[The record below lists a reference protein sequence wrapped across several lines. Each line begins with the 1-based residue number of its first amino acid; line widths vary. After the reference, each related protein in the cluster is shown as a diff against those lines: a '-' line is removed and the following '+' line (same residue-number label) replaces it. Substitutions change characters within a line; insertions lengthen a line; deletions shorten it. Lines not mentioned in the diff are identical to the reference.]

1 MTRRLPSTYIQ
12 SVQRAA
18 LFWLIG
24 LVAVTPAT
32 HAQQTW
38 LAGKLGQDD
47 APTVVESER
56 ISGRPDR
63 DLRLQREV
71 EVTRGQTVINSD
83 QAYYDIVDDRVEADG
98 NVRVLR
104 GGDRF
109 SGNSLKLKLDTGI
122 GYMDSIVYRL
132 LMRNAQGHA
141 ERIDFESEDVA
152 TISNGVYT
160 TCNGPDPDWYLK
172 ASKLTLD
179 DGAGIGSARN
189 AVLIFKGVPLAGT
202 PRISFPL
209 GESRKSGFLAPTFA
223 TSTST
228 GFQLT
233 TPYYWDIAPNRDLTL
248 FPRYMS
254 TRGLMLGAD
263 ARYLERQYAGE
274 TRFEFMNDSDYG
286 SQLRYAISA
295 RHNHNVSPGLGL
307 ALDYNT
313 VSDNNYARDF
323 PLSHVFDRPGVN
335 RRLLPQ
341 TATMSYSP
349 GGPWSGTLQLSDF
362 RVLQDPAAPIGV
374 PYARLPQ
381 INLNYADF
389 SDTGFSLS
397 VGSQYTNFSHPT
409 AVQGDRLV
417 VNPRLSYNYL
427 RTPGYFLIPSVS
439 AHGTLYNL
447 NQIASSAA
455 STMTAPNRF
464 VPSLSLDSGLI
475 FERDSSFFG
484 RTATQTLE
492 PRAYYTY
499 TPYVEQNGGLYPNF
513 DTTIADISYGMMF
526 RENRFIGND
535 RIGDANQLTLAMTSR
550 YLETD
555 GAERLRMA
563 IGQRFNFDQQ
573 RVGLGNDLATNAGE
587 KSDVLLLATGRV
599 NRETRLDANFQYN
612 QERGEINRVNVGVY
626 WQPEPLK
633 LLNLQYR
640 KDSRNLA
647 NIPNTK
653 YELIDIS
660 GQWPIADRWYGVGRV
675 NYLIDEDRIGQSLY
689 GVEHQADCWIF
700 RLVSQRVPTAAG
712 VVNNTTFVQL
722 EFNGLSSLGTNPM
735 RALRL
740 NIPGYQ
746 TLGPA
751 TIPAQ

>member
-1 MTRRLPSTYIQ
+1 MTRRSPSTYIQ
-12 SVQRAA
+12 SVQQVA

-24 LVAVTPAT
+24 VVAVTPASY
-32 HAQQTW
+32 AQQTW
-38 LAGKLGQDD
+38 LADKLGQDD
-47 APTVVESER
+47 APTVVESEQ

-63 DLRLQREV
+63 ELRLQREV

-104 GGDRF
+104 AGDRF
-109 SGNSLKLKLDTGI
+109 NGNSLKLKLDTGI
-122 GYMDSIVYRL
+122 GYMNSIVYRL
-132 LMRNAQGHA
+132 LKRNAQGRA

-172 ASKLTLD
+172 ASTLTLD
-179 DGAGIGSARN
+179 DGAGIGRARN

-209 GESRKSGFLAPTFA
+209 GESRKSGFLAPTFT
-223 TSTST
+223 TSTTT
-228 GFQLT
+228 GLQLT

-263 ARYLERQYAGE
+263 ARYLEREYAGE
-274 TRFEFMNDSDYG
+274 TRFEFMNDSNYG
-286 SQLRYAISA
+286 NQLRYALSM
-295 RHNHNVSPGLGL
+295 RHNHNLYPGLGL
-307 ALDYNT
+307 EVDYNR
-313 VSDNNYARDF
+313 VSDDEYTRHF
-323 PLSHVFDRPGVN
+323 PFSHVFDRPGVN
-335 RRLLPQ
+335 RRLLRQ
-341 TATMSYSP
+341 TAIVSYASD
-349 GGPWSGTLQLSDF
+349 GPWSGTLQLADF
-362 RVLQDPAAPIGV
+362 QALQDPAAPIRV

-381 INLNYADF
+381 INLNYSDF
-389 SDTGFSLS
+389 SDTGLSLT

-409 AVQGDRLV
+409 AVQGDRIV
-417 VNPRLSYNYL
+417 INPRLSYNYL
-427 RTPGYFLIPSVS
+427 RTQGYFLIPSVS

-447 NQIASSAA
+447 NQMGSPVA

-464 VPSLSLDSGLI
+464 VPSLSLDSGLV
-475 FERDSSFFG
+475 FERDASFFG
-484 RTATQTLE
+484 RSSIQTLE
-492 PRAYYTY
+492 PRAYYSY

-513 DTTIADISYGMMF
+513 DSTIADISYGMIF

-563 IGQRFNFDQQ
+563 IAQRFNFDQQ
-573 RVGLGNDLATNAGE
+573 RVGLGNDLASSSGE
-587 KSDVLLLATGRV
+587 KSDVLLLTTGRV

-612 QERGEINRVNVGVY
+612 QERGEINRINMGVY

-647 NIPNTK
+647 DIPNTK
-653 YELIDIS
+653 YEFIDVS
-660 GQWPIADRWYGVGRV
+660 GQWPIAERWYGVGRI
-675 NYLIDEDRIGQSLY
+675 NYWIDENRIGQSLY

-700 RLVSQRVPTAAG
+700 RLVSQRVPTASG

-722 EFNGLSSLGTNPM
+722 EFNGLSSLGSNPM
-735 RALRL
+735 RALRF

-746 TLGPA
+746 SLGPA
-751 TIPAQ
+751 TTPTQ

>member
-1 MTRRLPSTYIQ
+1 MTRRSLSTFLHAI
-12 SVQRAA
+12 QRAP
-18 LFWLIG
+18 LLWLIG
-24 LVAVTPAT
+24 VVAATPASY
-32 HAQQTW
+32 AQQTW
-38 LAGKLGQDD
+38 LADKLGQDE
-47 APTVVESER
+47 APTVIESEQ

-63 DLRLQREV
+63 ELRLQRQV

-83 QAYYDIVDDRVEADG
+83 QAYYDIVDDRVEASGD
-98 NVRVLR
+98 VRVLR
-104 GGDRF
+104 AGDRF
-109 SGNSLKLKLDTGI
+109 TGNSLKLKLDTGI
-122 GYMDSIVYRL
+122 GYMDSIVDRL
-132 LMRNAQGHA
+132 LKRNAQGHA

-152 TISNGVYT
+152 TISDGVYT

-179 DGAGIGSARN
+179 DGAGIGRARN
-189 AVLIFKGVPLAGT
+189 AVLMFKGVPVAGT
-202 PRISFPL
+202 PSISFPL
-209 GESRKSGFLAPTFA
+209 AESRQSGFLAPTFA
-223 TSTST
+223 TSTTT
-228 GFQLT
+228 GVQVT
-233 TPYYWDIAPNRDLTL
+233 TPYYVDIAPNRDLTL

-274 TRFEFMNDSDYG
+274 TRVEFMNDSGNAD
-286 SQLRYAISA
+286 QLRYAISA
-295 RHNHNVSPGLGL
+295 RHNHNLYPGLGL
-307 ALDYNT
+307 ALDYNN

-323 PLSHVFDRPGVN
+323 PFSHVFDRPGVN

-362 RVLQDPAAPIGV
+362 RVLQDPAAPIGL

-381 INLNYADF
+381 INLNYSDF
-389 SDTGFSLS
+389 SDTGFSLT

-447 NQIASSAA
+447 NQIDSSVASM
-455 STMTAPNRF
+455 MTAPNRL

-475 FERDSSFFG
+475 FERDASFFG

-499 TPYVEQNGGLYPNF
+499 TPYVQQNGGLYPNF
-513 DTTIADISYGMMF
+513 DTTIADISYGMVF

-555 GAERLRMA
+555 GAERLRLA
-563 IGQRFNFDQQ
+563 IAQRFNFEQQ
-573 RVGLGNDLATNAGE
+573 RVGLGNDLAPNSGE

-612 QERGEINRVNVGVY
+612 QERGEINRLNVGVY

-675 NYLIDEDRIGQSLY
+675 NYLIDENRVGQSLY

-746 TLGPA
+746 SLGPA
-751 TIPAQ
+751 TTPAQ

>member
-1 MTRRLPSTYIQ
+1 MTRRSPSTYIQ
-12 SVQRAA
+12 SVQQAA

-24 LVAVTPAT
+24 VVAVTPASY
-32 HAQQTW
+32 AQQTW
-38 LAGKLGQDD
+38 LADKLGQDD

-63 DLRLQREV
+63 ELRLQREV

-104 GGDRF
+104 TGDRF
-109 SGNSLKLKLDTGI
+109 NGNSLKLKLDTGI

-132 LMRNAQGHA
+132 LKRNAQGHA
-141 ERIDFESEDVA
+141 ERVDFESEDVA

-179 DGAGIGSARN
+179 DGAGIGQARN

-263 ARYLERQYAGE
+263 ARYLEREYAGE
-274 TRFEFMNDSDYG
+274 TRFEFMNDSNYG
-286 SQLRYAISA
+286 NQLRYALST
-295 RHNHNVSPGLGL
+295 RHNHNLYPGLGL
-307 ALDYNT
+307 EVDYNK
-313 VSDNNYARDF
+313 VSDDDYTRHF
-323 PLSHVFDRPGVN
+323 PFSHVFDRPGVN
-335 RRLLPQ
+335 RRLLRQ
-341 TATMSYSP
+341 AAIVSYASD
-349 GGPWSGTLQLSDF
+349 GPWSGTLHLADF
-362 RVLQDPAAPIGV
+362 QALQDPAAPIRV

-381 INLNYADF
+381 INLNYSDF
-389 SDTGFSLS
+389 SDTGLSLT

-409 AVQGDRLV
+409 AVQGDRIV
-417 VNPRLSYNYL
+417 INPRLSYNYL
-427 RTPGYFLIPSVS
+427 RTQGYFLIPSVS

-447 NQIASSAA
+447 NQMGSPVA

-464 VPSLSLDSGLI
+464 VPSLSLDSGLV
-475 FERDSSFFG
+475 FERDANFFG
-484 RTATQTLE
+484 RSSIQTFE
-492 PRAYYTY
+492 PRAYYSY

-513 DTTIADISYGMMF
+513 DSTIADISYGMIF

-563 IGQRFNFDQQ
+563 IAQRFNFDQQ
-573 RVGLGNDLATNAGE
+573 RVGLGNDLAVSSGE

-599 NRETRLDANFQYN
+599 NRETRLEANFQYN
-612 QERGEINRVNVGVY
+612 QERGEINRMNMGVY

-647 NIPNTK
+647 DIPNTK
-653 YELIDIS
+653 YEFIDVS
-660 GQWPIADRWYGVGRV
+660 GQWPIAERWYGVGRI
-675 NYLIDEDRIGQSLY
+675 NYWIDENRIGQSLY

-722 EFNGLSSLGTNPM
+722 EFNGLSSLGSNPM

-746 TLGPA
+746 SLGPA
-751 TIPAQ
+751 TTPAQ

>member
-1 MTRRLPSTYIQ
+1 M
-12 SVQRAA
+12 
-18 LFWLIG
+18 
-24 LVAVTPAT
+24 
-32 HAQQTW
+32 
-38 LAGKLGQDD
+38 
-47 APTVVESER
+47 
-56 ISGRPDR
+56 
-63 DLRLQREV
+63 
-71 EVTRGQTVINSD
+71 
-83 QAYYDIVDDRVEADG
+83 
-98 NVRVLR
+98 
-104 GGDRF
+104 
-109 SGNSLKLKLDTGI
+109 
-122 GYMDSIVYRL
+122 
-132 LMRNAQGHA
+132 
-141 ERIDFESEDVA
+141 
-152 TISNGVYT
+152 
-160 TCNGPDPDWYLK
+160 
-172 ASKLTLD
+172 D
-179 DGAGIGSARN
+179 DGAGVGQARN
-189 AVLIFKGVPLAGT
+189 AVLIFKGVPVAGT
-202 PRISFPL
+202 PRVSFPL
-209 GESRKSGFLAPTFA
+209 GENRKSGFLAPTFA

-254 TRGLMLGAD
+254 TRGLMLRAD
-263 ARYLERQYAGE
+263 ARYLEREYAGE
-274 TRFEFMNDSDYG
+274 TRFEFMNDSTYG

-295 RHNHNVSPGLGL
+295 RHNHNVSPDLGL

-313 VSDNNYARDF
+313 VSDNDYSRDF
-323 PLSHVFDRPGVN
+323 PLSHVFERPGVN
-335 RRLLPQ
+335 RRLLRQ
-341 TATMSYSP
+341 SAVMSYSP

-362 RVLQDPAAPIGV
+362 QVLQDAAALIRV

-381 INLNYADF
+381 INLNYVDF
-389 SDTGFSLS
+389 SDTGFSLT

-447 NQIASSAA
+447 NQLSSSDAN
-455 STMTAPNRF
+455 TMTAPNRL
-464 VPSLSLDSGLI
+464 VPSVSLDSGLI
-475 FERDSSFFG
+475 FERNASFFG
-484 RTATQTLE
+484 RDAVQTLE

-513 DTTIADISYGMMF
+513 DTTIADISYGMIF

-550 YLETD
+550 YLESD
-555 GAERLRMA
+555 GAERLRMSIA
-563 IGQRFNFDQQ
+563 QRFNFDQQ
-573 RVGLGNDLATNAGE
+573 RVILGKDPVAGE
-587 KSDVLLLATGRV
+587 RSDILLLTTGRV

-612 QERGEINRVNVGVY
+612 QDSGQINRMNVGVY

-633 LLNLQYR
+633 VLNLQYR
-640 KDSRNLA
+640 KDSRDIQVLGFA
-647 NIPNTK
+647 DTK

-660 GQWPIADRWYGVGRV
+660 GQWPIADRWFGVGRI
-675 NYLIDEDRIGQSLY
+675 NYLIDEGRIGQSLY

-700 RLVSQRVPTAAG
+700 RLVSQRVPTASG

-746 TLGPA
+746 SLGSA
-751 TIPAQ
+751 TTPAQ

>member
-1 MTRRLPSTYIQ
+1 
-12 SVQRAA
+12 
-18 LFWLIG
+18 
-24 LVAVTPAT
+24 
-32 HAQQTW
+32 
-38 LAGKLGQDD
+38 
-47 APTVVESER
+47 
-56 ISGRPDR
+56 
-63 DLRLQREV
+63 
-71 EVTRGQTVINSD
+71 
-83 QAYYDIVDDRVEADG
+83 
-98 NVRVLR
+98 
-104 GGDRF
+104 
-109 SGNSLKLKLDTGI
+109 
-122 GYMDSIVYRL
+122 
-132 LMRNAQGHA
+132 
-141 ERIDFESEDVA
+141 
-152 TISNGVYT
+152 
-160 TCNGPDPDWYLK
+160 
-172 ASKLTLD
+172 
-179 DGAGIGSARN
+179 
-189 AVLIFKGVPLAGT
+189 
-202 PRISFPL
+202 
-209 GESRKSGFLAPTFA
+209 
-223 TSTST
+223 
-228 GFQLT
+228 
-233 TPYYWDIAPNRDLTL
+233 
-248 FPRYMS
+248 
-254 TRGLMLGAD
+254 
-263 ARYLERQYAGE
+263 
-274 TRFEFMNDSDYG
+274 
-286 SQLRYAISA
+286 
-295 RHNHNVSPGLGL
+295 
-307 ALDYNT
+307 
-313 VSDNNYARDF
+313 
-323 PLSHVFDRPGVN
+323 
-335 RRLLPQ
+335 
-341 TATMSYSP
+341 
-349 GGPWSGTLQLSDF
+349 
-362 RVLQDPAAPIGV
+362 
-374 PYARLPQ
+374 
-381 INLNYADF
+381 
-389 SDTGFSLS
+389 
-397 VGSQYTNFSHPT
+397 
-409 AVQGDRLV
+409 VQGDRLV

-447 NQIASSAA
+447 NQIGSSAA

-475 FERDSSFFG
+475 FERDASFFG

-563 IGQRFNFDQQ
+563 IAQRFNFDQQ
-573 RVGLGNDLATNAGE
+573 RVGLGNDLASSAGE

-612 QERGEINRVNVGVY
+612 QERGEINRMNMGVY

-660 GQWPIADRWYGVGRV
+660 GQWPIADRWYGVGRI
-675 NYLIDEDRIGQSLY
+675 NYLIDQGRIGQSLY

-746 TLGPA
+746 SLGPV
-751 TIPAQ
+751 TTPAQ

>member
-1 MTRRLPSTYIQ
+1 MTRRPLSTFLQ
-12 SVQRAA
+12 AVCRDA
-18 LFWLIG
+18 LCGLIG
-24 LVAVTPAT
+24 ILVVTSASN
-32 HAQQTW
+32 AQPTW
-38 LAGKLGQDD
+38 LADKLGQDD
-47 APTVVESER
+47 APTVVESEQ

-63 DLRLQREV
+63 ELRLQREV
-71 EVTRGQTVINSD
+71 EVTRGQTVVNAN
-83 QAYYDIVDDRVEADG
+83 QAYYDIVDDRVEAEGD
-98 NVRVLR
+98 VRVLR

-109 SGNSLKLKLDTGI
+109 NGNSLKLKLDTGI

-141 ERIDFESEDVA
+141 ERVDFESEDVA

-179 DGAGIGSARN
+179 DGAGIGQARN

-223 TSTST
+223 TSTTT
-228 GFQLT
+228 GVQLT

-263 ARYLERQYAGE
+263 ARYLEQQYAGE

-286 SQLRYAISA
+286 NQLRYAIST
-295 RHNHNVSPGLGL
+295 RHNHNVYPGLGV

-323 PLSHVFDRPGVN
+323 PFSHVFDRPGVN

-362 RVLQDPAAPIGV
+362 QVLQDPAAPIGL

-381 INLNYADF
+381 INLNYSEF
-389 SDTGFSLS
+389 SDTGFSVA
-397 VGSQYTNFSHPT
+397 VGSQYTHFSHPT
-409 AVQGDRLV
+409 AVQGDRLI
-417 VNPRLSYNYL
+417 VNPRVSYNYL

-447 NQIASSAA
+447 NQMGSSVS
-455 STMTAPNRF
+455 STMGAPNRL

-475 FERDSSFFG
+475 FERDTGFFG
-484 RTATQTLE
+484 RIATQTLE

-550 YLETD
+550 YLESD

-563 IGQRFNFDQQ
+563 IAQRFNFEQQ
-573 RVGLGNDLATNAGE
+573 RVGLGNDLAANSGE

-612 QERGEINRVNVGVY
+612 QERGEINRMNVGVY

-653 YELIDIS
+653 YELIDVS
-660 GQWPIADRWYGVGRV
+660 GQWPIADRWYGVGRI
-675 NYLIDEDRIGQSLY
+675 NYLIDENRVGQSLY

-712 VVNNTTFVQL
+712 VVNNTTFLQL

-735 RALRL
+735 RALRT

-746 TLGPA
+746 SLGPA
-751 TIPAQ
+751 TTPAQ

>member
-1 MTRRLPSTYIQ
+1 MTRRSLSTLLHAI
-12 SVQRAA
+12 QRAP
-18 LFWLIG
+18 LPWLIG
-24 LVAVTPAT
+24 VVAATPASY
-32 HAQQTW
+32 AQQTW
-38 LAGKLGQDD
+38 LADKLGQDE
-47 APTVVESER
+47 APTVIESEQ

-63 DLRLQREV
+63 ELRLQRQV

-83 QAYYDIVDDRVEADG
+83 QAYYDIVDDRVEASGD
-98 NVRVLR
+98 VRVLR
-104 GGDRF
+104 AGDRF
-109 SGNSLKLKLDTGI
+109 TGNSLKLKLDTGI

-132 LMRNAQGHA
+132 LKRNAQGHA

-152 TISNGVYT
+152 TISDGVYT

-179 DGAGIGSARN
+179 DGAGIGRARN
-189 AVLIFKGVPLAGT
+189 AVLMFKGVPVAGT
-202 PRISFPL
+202 PSISFPL
-209 GESRKSGFLAPTFA
+209 AESRQSGFLAPTFA
-223 TSTST
+223 TSTTT
-228 GFQLT
+228 GLQVT
-233 TPYYWDIAPNRDLTL
+233 TPYYVDIAPNRDLTL

-274 TRFEFMNDSDYG
+274 TRVEFMNDSGNAD
-286 SQLRYAISA
+286 QLRYAISA
-295 RHNHNVSPGLGL
+295 RHNHNLYPGLGL
-307 ALDYNT
+307 ALDYNN

-323 PLSHVFDRPGVN
+323 PFSHVFDRPGIN

-362 RVLQDPAAPIGV
+362 RVLQDPAAPIGL

-381 INLNYADF
+381 INLNYSDF
-389 SDTGFSLS
+389 SDTGFSLT

-447 NQIASSAA
+447 NQIDSSVASM
-455 STMTAPNRF
+455 MTAPNRL

-475 FERDSSFFG
+475 FERDASFFG

-499 TPYVEQNGGLYPNF
+499 TPYVQQNGGLYPNF
-513 DTTIADISYGMMF
+513 DTTIADISYGMVF

-555 GAERLRMA
+555 GAERLRLA
-563 IGQRFNFDQQ
+563 IAQRFNFEQQ
-573 RVGLGNDLATNAGE
+573 RVGLGNDLAPNSGE

-612 QERGEINRVNVGVY
+612 QERGEINRLNVGVY

-675 NYLIDEDRIGQSLY
+675 NYLIDENRVGQSLY

-746 TLGPA
+746 SLGPA
-751 TIPAQ
+751 TTPAQ

>member
-1 MTRRLPSTYIQ
+1 MTRRSPSTYIQ
-12 SVQRAA
+12 SVQQAA

-24 LVAVTPAT
+24 VVAVTPASY
-32 HAQQTW
+32 AQQTW
-38 LAGKLGQDD
+38 LADKLGQDD
-47 APTVVESER
+47 APTVVESEQ

-63 DLRLQREV
+63 ELRLQREV

-104 GGDRF
+104 AGDRF
-109 SGNSLKLKLDTGI
+109 NGNSLKLKLDTGI

-132 LMRNAQGHA
+132 LKRNAQGHA

-179 DGAGIGSARN
+179 DGAGIGQARN

-209 GESRKSGFLAPTFA
+209 GESRKSGFLAPTFT
-223 TSTST
+223 TSTTT

-263 ARYLERQYAGE
+263 ARYLEREYAGE
-274 TRFEFMNDSDYG
+274 TRFEFMNDSNYG
-286 SQLRYAISA
+286 NQLRYALST
-295 RHNHNVSPGLGL
+295 RHNHNLYPGLGL
-307 ALDYNT
+307 EVDYNK
-313 VSDNNYARDF
+313 VSDDDYTRHF
-323 PLSHVFDRPGVN
+323 PFSHVFDRPGVN
-335 RRLLPQ
+335 RRLLRQ
-341 TATMSYSP
+341 TAIVSYASD
-349 GGPWSGTLQLSDF
+349 GPWSGTLQLADF
-362 RVLQDPAAPIGV
+362 QALQDPAAPIRV

-381 INLNYADF
+381 INLNYSDF
-389 SDTGFSLS
+389 SDTGLSLT

-409 AVQGDRLV
+409 AVQGDRIV
-417 VNPRLSYNYL
+417 INPRLSYNYL
-427 RTPGYFLIPSVS
+427 RTQGYFLIPSVS

-447 NQIASSAA
+447 NEMGGPVA

-464 VPSLSLDSGLI
+464 VPSLSLDSGLV
-475 FERDSSFFG
+475 FERDASFFG
-484 RTATQTLE
+484 RSSIQTLE
-492 PRAYYTY
+492 PRAYYSY

-513 DTTIADISYGMMF
+513 DSTIADISYGMIF

-563 IGQRFNFDQQ
+563 IAQRFNFDQQ
-573 RVGLGNDLATNAGE
+573 RVGLGNDLASSSGE
-587 KSDVLLLATGRV
+587 KSDVLLLTTGRV

-612 QERGEINRVNVGVY
+612 QERGEINRINMGVY

-647 NIPNTK
+647 DIPNTK
-653 YELIDIS
+653 YEFIDVS
-660 GQWPIADRWYGVGRV
+660 GQWPIAERWYGVARI
-675 NYLIDEDRIGQSLY
+675 NYWIDENRIGQSLY

-722 EFNGLSSLGTNPM
+722 EFNGLSSLGSNPM
-735 RALRL
+735 RALRF

-746 TLGPA
+746 SLGPA
-751 TIPAQ
+751 TTPAQ